1 MKIIGPYSASQFS
14 SSTGANSQNRS
25 VGAVGQ
31 TADAISRSGN
41 PENHSPEVVG
51 TRSNEVDWREKW
63 TVALE
68 AHAERLA
75 QQWTAGHERATE
87 RLQDLAD
94 YAKEN
99 GYDRVAEV
107 YDALSRRADARFDY
121 RMELLA
127 ETTDARV
134 GFLRSGE
141 PLTTELVES
150 RVAQLEERADW
161 LRARAETVPEAL
173 RDGAAALRERGHEGV
188 AKNLEK
194 YADLGESV
202 LLDRAEWAESRAA
215 HLYGL
220 VDKLA

>member
-1 MKIIGPYSASQFS
+1 MNITGPYSASQFS
-14 SSTGANSQNRS
+14 SSIVANSQNRS
-25 VGAVGQ
+25 VGAVSQ
-31 TADAISRSGN
+31 TANPIGRFGN
-41 PENHSPEVVG
+41 SENHSPEEVS
-51 TRSNEVDWREKW
+51 TRSNSVDWREKW

-75 QQWTAGHERATE
+75 QRWTAGHERATD

-127 ETTDARV
+127 ESTDARV
-134 GFLRSGE
+134 EFLRSGE
-141 PLTTELVES
+141 PLTAEMVES

-161 LRARAETVPEAL
+161 FRARAETVPEAL
-173 RDGAAALRERGHEGV
+173 RDGAAALEERGHEAV

-194 YADLGESV
+194 YAELGESV
-202 LLDRAEWAESRAA
+202 LLNRAEWAESRAA

-220 VDKLA
+220 VDSLA